1 MRILVFG
8 RVGQLGTALV
18 ELLGPLHETVFL
30 DQPEI
35 DLSKPDSVFAHVHE
49 HAPDLV
55 VNAAAY
61 TAVDKAETEPDL
73 ADAINARAPVPR
85 FRWCII
91 QRTMSLMAARQL
103 RTARV
108 HRSARKACT
117 GGANSRVSRR

>member
-8 RVGQLGTALV
+8 RIGQLGTALA
-18 ELLGPLHETVFL
+18 ELLGPLHETIFL

-35 DLSKPDSVFAHVHE
+35 DLSEADSVFAHVQE

-73 ADAINARAPVPR
+73 ADAINARAPGA
-85 FRWCII
+85 
-91 QRTMSLMAARQL
+91 MATACAGAKSTQL
-103 RTARV
+103 RMLSSCESPAGPTLW
-108 HRSARKACT
+108 HLK
-117 GGANSRVSRR
+117 